1 MRWLL
6 IYDIRDHRRL
16 ARVARI
22 MGDYGVR
29 VQKSKFELDLD
40 ETSFNE
46 MMARLASE
54 IDPAVDGIKA
64 IPLCLSCRGKI
75 EVYGVG
81 GLVAPPPFFEV
92 L

>member
-1 MRWLL
+1 MRWLV

-22 MGDYGVR
+22 MEDYGVR
-29 VQKSKFELDLD
+29 VQKSKFELDAG
-40 ETSFNE
+40 EAVVKE
-46 MMARLASE
+46 MRARLAAE
-54 IDPAVDGIKA
+54 IDPQVDGIKM
-64 IPLCLSCRGKI
+64 IPLCESCRPKI

-81 GLVAPPPFFEV
+81 GLVAPPSDFEV